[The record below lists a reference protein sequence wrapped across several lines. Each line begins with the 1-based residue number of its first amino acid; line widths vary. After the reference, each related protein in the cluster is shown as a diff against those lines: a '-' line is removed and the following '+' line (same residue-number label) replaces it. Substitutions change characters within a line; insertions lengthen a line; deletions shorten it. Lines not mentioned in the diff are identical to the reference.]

1 MKRLIRIV
9 FMALKSLSLIC
20 NRYANMPPENVKT
33 NGMDLN
39 KDTKSE
45 GTCQQIED
53 KDTGKACGITPEPR
67 KEEALSEDSE
77 RDFDTP
83 LVVSFMNE
91 KKKQNGE
98 DSEPL
103 VFLGKN
109 ISAVGV
115 FDGMGGAGSTLHIY
129 NGAEKTGAYIGSRS
143 ARDAAESFFKKLNE
157 KPKADIVNY
166 DVVNGLKEAVKS
178 FFNPL
183 KKNYPP
189 KVKSGLKSSMIK
201 EFPTTLAIVAV
212 SGQEKAF
219 SVDSYWAGDSR
230 NFILTQEG
238 LFQLS
243 IDDLENHADPYE
255 NLTSDS
261 PLSNQISADK
271 NFVINHISYKPKEAK
286 FMVFCATDGCFGYY
300 PTPMHFEYVFLKT
313 LSESNSVEEWKET
326 LMKEFDSTAADDISM
341 AGLIYGY
348 DNLDSLKGAILPRYK
363 DLKKIIDTYD
373 YKINKIEDAKS
384 KVSVAE
390 SELMSFKQTAWN
402 DYKQSYMSIIN
413 KSESHD

>member
-1 MKRLIRIV
+1 
-9 FMALKSLSLIC
+9 MALKSLSLIC